1 MKECL
6 CCGLHAATTFLTCPA
21 CGEGAWQTLPVSS
34 TSSHKSAIQPVSSTS
49 SYKSEIQTEQDQE
62 QVENSKNR
70 RSRRGFE

>member
-21 CGEGAWQTLPVSS
+21 CGEGAWKTLPVSS
-34 TSSHKSAIQPVSSTS
+34 TSSNKSAIQP
-49 SYKSEIQTEQDQE
+49 EQDQE
-62 QVENSKNR
+62 QGENSRNK

>member
-6 CCGLHAATTFLTCPA
+6 CCGLHVATTFLTCPA

-34 TSSHKSAIQPVSSTS
+34 TSSHKSAIQA
-49 SYKSEIQTEQDQE
+49 EQDQE